1 MARKRTP
8 RGAEKIEA
16 FEPRLA
22 KRILEQ
28 LVQRHPEL
36 RSEILELAT
45 DVANNPDEFSI
56 AAEIEEVINDLD
68 EGDVLKRAGRR
79 RGGYTSEPEAVGEA
93 LTEAMEPFFNRL
105 QHQLEMGNDVAALA
119 VCKGI
124 VLAMYRFSKCDI
136 HPLLELYQEYPA
148 ETADWAVRLWRTAGD
163 VDKAAVCRFELQRQ
177 FPPDFVKLHTPE
189 WEWLLNES

>member
-1 MARKRTP
+1 
-8 RGAEKIEA
+8 
-16 FEPRLA
+16 
-22 KRILEQ
+22 LEQ
-28 LVQRHPEL
+28 LFQRHPEL

-45 DVANNPDEFSI
+45 DAANYPDELSI
-56 AAEIEEVINDLD
+56 AAEIEEVINGLD

-105 QHQLEMGNDVAALA
+105 LHQLEMGNDVAGLA

-136 HPLLELYQEYPA
+136 HPLLELYEEYPA

-163 VDKAAVCRFELQRQ
+163 VDKAAVCRFELQRE
-177 FPPDFVKLHTPE
+177 FPPDFVKLHAPD
-189 WEWLLNES
+189 WEWLLEQEPANP

>member
-8 RGAEKIEA
+8 SDAEKIEA

-22 KRILEQ
+22 KHILEQ
-28 LVQRHPEL
+28 LLQRHPKL

-45 DVANNPDEFSI
+45 DAANNPDEYSI
-56 AAEIEEVINDLD
+56 AAEIEEVINELD

-79 RGGYTSEPEAVGEA
+79 LGGYTSQPEAVGQA
-93 LTEAMEPFFNRL
+93 LNEAMEPFFNRL
-105 QHQLEMGNDVAALA
+105 KQQLEIGNDVAALA

-163 VDKAAVCRFELQRQ
+163 ADKASVCRFDLQRELPVEFSQ
-177 FPPDFVKLHTPE
+177 RCAPE
-189 WEWLLNES
+189 WEWLIDGT